1 MNMKMFSL
9 TARCLAALILCLTIP
24 LAAAADERVFYC
36 FSESVMLPEQR
47 MMWVDWTADG
57 HYLFE
62 GAAMDG
68 TVFIMNTAFDP
79 LYDPEQIGEIAMEWA
94 SAASAGLLVSG
105 ASGDGAADTAFFGFR
120 IFEDGD
126 YSAQLTYPSYLA
138 SWSSGTNDDM
148 RENLALFALMDDC
161 TLMYRFAVSAGAFE
175 DARDR
180 LYAVLDGLS
189 IEEIAAPAPEALIT
203 GPVLVGN
210 LPREALIVT
219 DTADGQGSYLQELLV
234 FDGAISLVTLRQKID
249 EGHPVEMPTEDF
261 LSGYFLDM
269 RDVESLE
276 TGPVASYPAEWIRF
290 VTGAEEDT
298 AVVDAVLIRADEFYF
313 AFWAI
318 TQIDIYYGYHDAF
331 AEGEVP
337 ELVDMWIGTLD
348 LFDAG

>member
-1 MNMKMFSL
+1 MKMFSL
-9 TARCLAALILCLTIP
+9 AARCLAALILCLAIP

-47 MMWVDWTADG
+47 MMRVDWTAGG

-62 GAAMDG
+62 
-68 TVFIMNTAFDP
+68 
-79 LYDPEQIGEIAMEWA
+79 
-94 SAASAGLLVSG
+94 
-105 ASGDGAADTAFFGFR
+105 
-120 IFEDGD
+120 
-126 YSAQLTYPSYLA
+126 
-138 SWSSGTNDDM
+138 
-148 RENLALFALMDDC
+148 
-161 TLMYRFAVSAGAFE
+161 
-175 DARDR
+175 DARDQ

-189 IEEIAAPAPEALIT
+189 IEENAAPAPEALIT
-203 GPVLVGN
+203 GPVLVGT
-210 LPREALIVT
+210 LPREAVIVT

-234 FDGAISLVTLRQKID
+234 FDGAVSLVTLRQKID

-261 LSGYFLDM
+261 LSDYFHDM

-276 TGPVASYPAEWIRF
+276 TGPVAGYPAERIRF

-298 AVVDAVLIRADEFYF
+298 AVVDAVLIRADEYYF
-313 AFWAI
+313 AFWAD

-337 ELVDMWIGTLD
+337 ELVDMWIGSLD